1 MAEAESNMAPQPT
14 KRLPRLT
21 IPRLRVVS
29 FVILGG
35 LTLIILFAFY
45 ALYSE
50 HAMSLRNHAGPSGRA
65 PVLFALGAGF
75 VLLSCGAQALIL
87 RRLFQ
92 LITTEKSA
100 EDAGEGVESN
110 QRIDAALGSADAT
123 LRELQSLRQTAN
135 QTTQDA
141 ENQSTHLAEVAAT
154 LDELTSST
162 SEIASGA
169 AEAALIASKTKE
181 AALKGS
187 GLAESAATNVQQVA
201 EFTHELN
208 RTVDRLSRRVL
219 EIGEIITLV
228 KDIADQTKLLALNAS
243 IEAARGGSKNSGF
256 SVVAAEVRRLAERT
270 VKETVQIST
279 RIRSVQAESERTSQS
294 MQKTASQVEDI
305 LRNVKD
311 VLHTLGS
318 IVDISSQSKERIV
331 QIAEAVEFQSK
342 AMARISA
349 TMEESSKISVEIS
362 RMAGTV
368 HPQVDAIVSTMV
380 QMKSHL
386 LQDASPEGTAQEP
399 QS

>member
-1 MAEAESNMAPQPT
+1 M
-14 KRLPRLT
+14 R
-21 IPRLRVVS
+21 
-29 FVILGG
+29 
-35 LTLIILFAFY
+35 
-45 ALYSE
+45 
-50 HAMSLRNHAGPSGRA
+50 
-65 PVLFALGAGF
+65 
-75 VLLSCGAQALIL
+75 QAA
-87 RRLFQ
+87 
-92 LITTEKSA
+92 S
-100 EDAGEGVESN
+100 
-110 QRIDAALGSADAT
+110 
-123 LRELQSLRQTAN
+123 

-141 ENQSTHLAEVAAT
+141 ANQSVQLAEVAAT

-162 SEIASGA
+162 TEIASGA

-243 IEAARGGSKNSGF
+243 IEAARGGSLSSGF
-256 SVVAAEVRRLAERT
+256 SVVASEVRRLAERT
-270 VKETVQIST
+270 VKETAQISA

-294 MQKTASQVEDI
+294 MQKTTSQVEDI

-311 VLHTLGS
+311 VLDTLVS

-331 QIAEAVEFQSK
+331 QIADAVEFQSK

-368 HPQVDAIVSTMV
+368 YPQVDAIVSTMV
-380 QMKSHL
+380 QMKSNL
-386 LQDASPEGTAQEP
+386 SDGPIEASAATEP

>member
-399 QS
+399 QT

>member
-1 MAEAESNMAPQPT
+1 MAPQPT

-399 QS
+399 QT